1 MNNTRFSTAIHILT
15 LLSKSPNS
23 WITSD
28 WIAGSININ
37 AAIVR
42 KEISVLRNAGL
53 IISKQG
59 KEGGSQLGKSP
70 ELISLADIFI
80 AINET
85 ELLGKKNQN
94 PNPDCPVGK
103 NINKELD
110 ILYHEVDQQ
119 VLDFLKTKSLT
130 DFGQQFD

>member
-1 MNNTRFSTAIHILT
+1 MNNTRFSTAMHILT
-15 LLSKSPNS
+15 LLSKSQDN
-23 WITSD
+23 WMTSD

-70 ELISLADIFI
+70 ELISLADVFVT
-80 AINET
+80 INES
-85 ELLGKKNQN
+85 ELMGKKNQN

-103 NINKELD
+103 YINKELD
-110 ILYHEVDQQ
+110 VLYQQ
-119 VLDFLKTKSLT
+119 VDEQVFNFLKTKTLK

>member
-1 MNNTRFSTAIHILT
+1 MNNTRFSTAMHILT
-15 LLSKSPNS
+15 LLSKSQDD
-23 WITSD
+23 WMTSD

-70 ELISLADIFI
+70 ELISLADVFI
-80 AINET
+80 TINES
-85 ELLGKKNQN
+85 ELMGKKNQN
-94 PNPDCPVGK
+94 PNPDCPVGRQ
-103 NINKELD
+103 INKELD
-110 ILYHEVDQQ
+110 ILYHQVDQK
-119 VLDFLKTKSLT
+119 VFDFLKTKTLK

>member
-1 MNNTRFSTAIHILT
+1 MNNTRFSTAMHILT
-15 LLSKSPNS
+15 LLYKSSNV
-23 WITSD
+23 WVTSD

-53 IISKQG
+53 VISKQG

-70 ELISLADIFI
+70 DSITLADVFI
-80 AINET
+80 TINES

-94 PNPDCPVGK
+94 PNPNCPVGIK
-103 NINKELD
+103 INEELD
-110 ILYHEVDQQ
+110 SLYHGVDRQ
-119 VLDFLKTKSLT
+119 VIDFLKTKT
-130 DFGQQFD
+130 VKDFGQKFD

>member
-1 MNNTRFSTAIHILT
+1 MNNTRLSTAMHILT
-15 LLSKSPNS
+15 LLYKSPDV
-23 WITSD
+23 WMTSD

-53 IISKQG
+53 VISKQG

-70 ELISLADIFI
+70 ELISLADIFV
-80 AINET
+80 AINES

-94 PNPDCPVGK
+94 PNPNCPVGK
-103 NINKELD
+103 NINEELD
-110 ILYHEVDQQ
+110 ALYHQVDRR
-119 VLDFLKTKSLT
+119 VIDFLKTKTLK
-130 DFGQQFD
+130 DFGQQFE